1 MGPDEDYEE
10 LGRLFFFFFSPPK
23 LGGEGEGGRVL
34 KRGKRLMLRNMTGQ
48 VFKGSATLHGYSGHD
63 QVFVQG
69 YVDVGL

>member
-1 MGPDEDYEE
+1 M
-10 LGRLFFFFFSPPK
+10 
-23 LGGEGEGGRVL
+23 L
-34 KRGKRLMLRNMTGQ
+34 KIMTGQ